1 MLAKLL
7 SRVALL
13 GAMAP
18 VGTAATDV
26 PAGVAVTQGPLDF
39 LRLVMRYNLHPHID
53 LHPSWL
59 PAGWPVQY
67 RHIARFGPAGQS
79 VLADLLGP
87 QGRTMADY
95 RFESRLKRLALLDAA
110 SLRRL
115 AMYVGLGA
123 HLPLL
128 RQRGVAGSELLRQA
142 RRYDAGVMPF
152 AFDRMPALPALRMNG
167 RALQEQPAAAGR
179 LLIHR
184 GYRLLLGALAP
195 EGEEVVRRVRWKFP
209 RRLADLS
216 VPRLESG
223 QLRQLSELMLLCIV
237 PERLSQWDWLL

>member
-7 SRVALL
+7 SRVPLL

-18 VGTAATDV
+18 AGTAAAEM
-26 PAGVAVTQGPLDF
+26 PSGVASDHGPLDF

-59 PAGWPVQY
+59 PTGWPVPY
-67 RHIARFGPAGQS
+67 RHVARFGPAGQS

-95 RFESRLKRLALLDAA
+95 RFESRLKRLALLDAG

-115 AMYVGLGA
+115 AMYVGLAA

-128 RQRGVAGSELLRQA
+128 RQRSAAGSGLLRQA
-142 RRYDAGVMPF
+142 RRYDPDVQPF
-152 AFDRMPALPALRMNG
+152 AFERMPALPALRMNG
-167 RALQEQPAAAGR
+167 KALQERPEAAGR
-179 LLIHR
+179 LLVNR

-195 EGEEVVRRVRWKFP
+195 EGEEIVRRVRRKFP

-216 VPRLESG
+216 VPQLEPR